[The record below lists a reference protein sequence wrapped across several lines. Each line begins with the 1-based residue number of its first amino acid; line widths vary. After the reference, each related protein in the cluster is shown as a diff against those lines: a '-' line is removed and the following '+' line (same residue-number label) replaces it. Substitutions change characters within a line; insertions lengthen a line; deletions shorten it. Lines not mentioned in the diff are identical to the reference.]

1 MDNLQLDLLPPKV
14 DLETK
19 QILKKLTSV
28 HRYLAE
34 FKGAVQTVPNEEI
47 LLNTLALQEAKDSSE
62 IENIIT
68 THDDLYK
75 EDLHIQYIK
84 NSAAKEVQNYREA
97 LKIGYDL
104 VNKSEMMTLAHI
116 LQIQEKIERNNAG
129 FRKLPGTQLKNNK
142 TGEVI
147 YTPPQNP
154 IIIDKLLNNL
164 EAYINSIDD
173 EIDPIVKMAV
183 IHFQF
188 ESIHPF
194 YDGNGRTGRI
204 INILYLVLNH
214 LLNLPVLYLSRFII
228 NNKSDYYRLLQEVR
242 TDNNWEEWIMYN
254 LNAVETTAKQ
264 GIKTI
269 EQINDLMLEYEQL
282 IKKFK
287 PKIYSKDLLENLFKH
302 PYTKIKFLE
311 NDLRVTK
318 KTVRVILNQ
327 LIDIGLLKRFKLGRN
342 VYYINEKLYNLFANS
357 KE

>member
-1 MDNLQLDLLPPKV
+1 METLDLLQPKV

-28 HRYLAE
+28 HRFLAE
-34 FKGAVQTVPNEEI
+34 FKGAVKTVPNEEI

-97 LKIGYDL
+97 LKIGFDL
-104 VNKSEMMTLAHI
+104 VSKSEMMTLTHI
-116 LQIQEKIERNNAG
+116 LKIQEKIERNNAG
-129 FRKLPGTQLKNNK
+129 FRKLPGTQLKNTK
-142 TGEVI
+142 TGKVI

-154 IIIDKLLNNL
+154 LVINKLLNNL
-164 EAYINSIDD
+164 ETYINSIDD
-173 EIDPIVKMAV
+173 IDPIVKMAV

-204 INILYLVLNH
+204 INILYLVLNQ
-214 LLNLPVLYLSRFII
+214 LLNLPVLYFSRFII

-254 LNAVETTAKQ
+254 LDAVETTAKQ
-264 GIKTI
+264 GVKTI
-269 EQINDLMLEYEQL
+269 KQINDLMLEYEQL
-282 IKKFK
+282 IKKK
-287 PKIYSKDLLENLFKH
+287 QPKIYSKELLENLFKH
-302 PYTKIKFLE
+302 PYTKIEFVMS
-311 NDLRVTK
+311 DLNITK
-318 KTVRVILNQ
+318 PTAIKYLKAIE
-327 LIDIGLLKRFKLGRN
+327 DIGLLKKKKMWKTN
-342 VYYINEKLYNLFANS
+342 YYINNDLYNLFLNQGE
-357 KE
+357 K

>member
-1 MDNLQLDLLPPKV
+1 MENLELLPPKV

-28 HRYLAE
+28 HRFLAE
-34 FKGAVQTVPNEEI
+34 FKGAVKTVPNEEI

-97 LKIGYDL
+97 LEIGFNL
-104 VNKSEMMTLAHI
+104 VSKSEMMTLAYI

-129 FRKLPGTQLKNNK
+129 FRKLPGTQLKNTK

-154 IIIDKLLNNL
+154 ITINKLLNNL
-164 EAYINSIDD
+164 EAYINNIDD
-173 EIDPIVKMAV
+173 EIDPIIKMAV

-204 INILYLVLNH
+204 INILYLVLNQ

-228 NNKSDYYRLLQEVR
+228 NNKADYYRLLQEVR
-242 TDNNWEEWIMYN
+242 TDKNWEEWIMYN

-269 EQINDLMLEYEQL
+269 KQINDLMLEYEQL
-282 IKKFK
+282 IKKMK

-302 PYTKIKFLE
+302 PYTKIEFVMQDINVSKPTAIKYLNAIE
-311 NDLRVTK
+311 N
-318 KTVRVILNQ
+318 
-327 LIDIGLLKRFKLGRN
+327 IGLLKKKKIWKSN
-342 VYYINEKLYNLFANS
+342 YYINERLYELFLNQG
-357 KE
+357 KVK

>member
-1 MDNLQLDLLPPKV
+1 MK
-14 DLETK
+14 
-19 QILKKLTSV
+19 
-28 HRYLAE
+28 
-34 FKGAVQTVPNEEI
+34 TVPNEEI

-97 LKIGYDL
+97 LKIGFDL
-104 VNKSEMMTLAHI
+104 VNKSEMMILTHI
-116 LQIQEKIERNNAG
+116 LKIQEKIERNNAG
-129 FRKLPGTQLKNNK
+129 FRKLPGTQLKNTK
-142 TGEVI
+142 TGKVI

-154 IIIDKLLNNL
+154 LIINKLLNNL
-164 EAYINSIDD
+164 ETYINSIDD
-173 EIDPIVKMAV
+173 DIDPIIKMAV

-204 INILYLVLNH
+204 INILYLVLNQ

-228 NNKSDYYRLLQEVR
+228 NNKPDYYRLLQEVR

-254 LNAVETTAKQ
+254 LNAVEDTAKQ

-269 EQINDLMLEYEQL
+269 KQINDLMFEYEQL
-282 IKKFK
+282 IKKLK
-287 PKIYSKDLLENLFKH
+287 PKIYSKDLLENIFKH
-302 PYTKIKFLE
+302 PYTKIEFVMQ
-311 NDLRVTK
+311 DLNVTK
-318 KTVRVILNQ
+318 PTAIKYLKDLVE
-327 LIDIGLLKRFKLGRN
+327 IGLMHKESIGRN
-342 VYYINEKLYNLFANS
+342 TYYLNKKLYELFTNIS
-357 KE
+357 EK